1 MSEPAFI
8 SIRGVSHAFG
18 SGALAKTVLHE
29 VDVDFHAGEI
39 SIIVGPSGSGK
50 TTLLSL
56 VGALRSV
63 QSGSVKIGGIELR
76 GATKAQ
82 QLAVRASVG
91 YIFQAHNLIDSL
103 TARENVQLGL
113 AVQRDATASSSRQQ
127 ALDLL
132 ARVGLAEHAGKF
144 PRQLSGGQKQ
154 RVAIARALVRSP
166 QVVLAD
172 EPTAALDR
180 HSGREVVTLLQHL
193 AQQMR
198 CTVLLVTHD
207 SRILDIADR
216 ILTLEDG
223 LIQET
228 NLALDRLVTLT
239 VELLPLLARY
249 PSHFHDLSA
258 LTGPLQE
265 RFAVLLPRLSELV
278 GRRQRGDTR
287 APRWLQIAETLRR
300 LEAALVELAELLPR
314 APALRSVVLPSLEFL
329 LETAAKTF
337 ENPHRSD
344 AQLLGR
350 LTGPRSHEAL
360 WQHDRDSAASPE
372 ILEVYF
378 RVVHFLHELAFAL
391 DEDLA

>member
-1 MSEPAFI
+1 MKEPPFI

-29 VDVDFHAGEI
+29 VDVNFHAGEI

-82 QLAVRASVG
+82 QLVVRASVG

-113 AVQRDATASSSRQQ
+113 AVRRDATAADSRRQ

-132 ARVGLAEHAGKF
+132 TRVGLAEHADKF

-154 RVAIARALVRSP
+154 RVAIARALVRAP

-228 NLALDRLVTLT
+228 NLALDRLVKLT

-249 PSHFHDLSA
+249 PSHFGGDLA
-258 LTGPLQE
+258 EVAAPAQE
-265 RFAVLLPRLSELV
+265 RYDLLLPRLSELV
-278 GRRQRGDTR
+278 GRRQPGDTR

-300 LEAALVELAELLPR
+300 VETALVELDGLLR
-314 APALRSVVLPSLEFL
+314 EAPALKEVILPSLEFL
-329 LETAAKTF
+329 LTTAARTF
-337 ENPHRSD
+337 EAPTRRD
-344 AQLLGR
+344 AQILGQF
-350 LTGPRSHEAL
+350 TGSRAPGNEAI
-360 WQHDRDSAASPE
+360 WQHDRDSQAAKP

-378 RVVHFLHELAFAL
+378 RLVHFLHELAAAL
-391 DEDLA
+391 